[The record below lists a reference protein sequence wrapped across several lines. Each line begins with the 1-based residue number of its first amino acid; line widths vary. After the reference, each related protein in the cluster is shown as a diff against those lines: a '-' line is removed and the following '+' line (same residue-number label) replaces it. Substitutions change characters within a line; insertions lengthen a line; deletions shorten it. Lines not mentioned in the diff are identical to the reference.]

1 MDKSGEYRGDSIKY
15 AVRPGTLR
23 RPGEF
28 YLVKV
33 IAELS
38 LFSGHDT
45 GLSLSTWGR
54 EGGRG
59 GGKKS
64 ARSAMN
70 ARARARRKRDSR
82 WICDGPRGPVVRIS
96 ARPIIN

>member
-23 RPGEF
+23 PGEF

-38 LFSGHDT
+38 LFSGHDM

-54 EGGRG
+54 G
-59 GGKKS
+59 GGEEE
-64 ARSAMN
+64 
-70 ARARARRKRDSR
+70 RKVH
-82 WICDGPRGPVVRIS
+82 GQL
-96 ARPIIN
+96 